1 MVRLDLDVLKQA
13 KFVMS
18 IAWEAVQKQMIA
30 ARVTLVNML
39 KFTEYV
45 QLNVRTQC
53 MNSQKDGA

>member
-13 KFVMS
+13 KSVMS